1 MEKKM
6 DQRGD
11 TMERKKNEGERR
23 PTWAK
28 NKGCKEWRNK
38 PKGSGKVGGRGD
50 LLIDDVKESR
60 KDFSTLGLSFL
71 ETEGSA
77 GKKNWDA
84 VSLAIF
90 SFLDTSRF
98 GIRILF
104 DLVALM
110 AGVVVNV
117 IDRDLVF

>member
-1 MEKKM
+1 MGEE
-6 DQRGD
+6 QRVQG
-11 TMERKKNEGERR
+11 T
-23 PTWAK
+23 AK
-28 NKGCKEWRNK
+28 QAEEEWE
-38 PKGSGKVGGRGD
+38 SGREGD
-50 LLIDDVKESR
+50 LSIDDVKESR

-117 IDRDLVF
+117 IDRDLVV